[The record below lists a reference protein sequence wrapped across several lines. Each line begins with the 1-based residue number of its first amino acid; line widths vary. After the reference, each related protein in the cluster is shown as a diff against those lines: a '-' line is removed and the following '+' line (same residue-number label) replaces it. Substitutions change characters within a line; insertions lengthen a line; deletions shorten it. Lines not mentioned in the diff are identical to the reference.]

1 MKRFFSKS
9 VFISLFAAMVILTVV
24 LTVNSM
30 KKHITI
36 VIDGKE
42 QVVQTFKDTVDE
54 VLQENNISVAK
65 KDKVDRNT
73 SDVLAKEDKIEIVRA
88 VQVELI
94 ADGAMQSYFTP
105 EKTVSAFLNAENVQV
120 YEKDKLSVSLDAAIV
135 SGMKMSIDRAVPV
148 EVTADG
154 NVTTYLTPEKTVKAF
169 FEAENIVLN
178 EKDKLSLGVDDSIQS
193 GLKMTIVR
201 VTSEIIEEKES
212 IAFGVQENKDSTL
225 LKGKSVVKQEGTQG
239 EKKITKE
246 VTYEDGVEV
255 SRVELS
261 TEVVKNPVDK
271 IVAIGTKVPP
281 APKPAAP
288 VQTAKKPSS
297 SSIVASRGGSVPSSL
312 SYSSSFRVEA
322 TAYALDGITATGT
335 KPVRVEGG
343 WSTIA
348 VDPRVI
354 PLGTKVYIENYGYAV
369 AEDTGGAIKGNKIDV
384 YMNSNSAAFSW
395 GRRTVTIYILN

>member
-73 SDVLAKEDKIEIVRA
+73 TDVLAKEDKIEIVRA

-94 ADGAMQSYFTP
+94 ADGALQSYLTP
-105 EKTVSAFLNAENVQV
+105 EKTVRAFFEAENVQL
-120 YEKDKLSVSLDAAIV
+120 YEKDKLSVDIDAAIV

-148 EVTADG
+148 EITADG
-154 NVTTYLTPEKTVKAF
+154 ATTTYLTPEKTVKAF
-169 FEAENIVLN
+169 FETENIVLN
-178 EKDKLSLGVDDSIQS
+178 EKDKLSLSVDDAIQS
-193 GLKMTIVR
+193 GMKMTIVR

-212 IAFGVQENKDSTL
+212 IAFAVQEKKDSTL
-225 LKGKSVVKQEGTQG
+225 LRGKSVVKQEGTQG

-255 SRVELS
+255 ARVELS
-261 TEVVKNPVDK
+261 TEVVKAPVDK
-271 IVAIGTKVPP
+271 IVAVGTKVPP
-281 APKPAAP
+281 APKPA

-297 SSIVASRGGSVPSSL
+297 SSIVASRGGSVPSNL
-312 SYSSSFRVEA
+312 NYSKSFRVEA

-384 YMNSNSAAFSW
+384 YMNSNSAALSW